1 MKRFILQTVFS
12 LLFFCNTFAI
22 EDNFESQSKAVYATY
37 FCVKEIFTFF
47 LYHSFFVN
55 HDVIDNLFVVC
66 KNCQY
71 SISFYQTFGYFS
83 GKGDEVAIAELKR
96 LAYQGTVDELSQF
109 IQKIHI
115 DYHMICPQCDNQ
127 YH

>member
-1 MKRFILQTVFS
+1 MKRLVLNISFL
-12 LLFFCNTFAI
+12 LLFSCNTFAI
-22 EDNFESQSKAVYATY
+22 EDNFESQSKDVYAAY
-37 FCVKEIFTFF
+37 FCVKEFFTFF
-47 LYHSFFVN
+47 LYHRFFVN
-55 HDVIDNLFVVC
+55 HNVINNLFVVC

-83 GKGDEVAIAELKR
+83 AKGDEVVIVELKR

-109 IQKIHI
+109 IQKIYI
-115 DYHMICPQCDNQ
+115 DYQMICPQCDNQ